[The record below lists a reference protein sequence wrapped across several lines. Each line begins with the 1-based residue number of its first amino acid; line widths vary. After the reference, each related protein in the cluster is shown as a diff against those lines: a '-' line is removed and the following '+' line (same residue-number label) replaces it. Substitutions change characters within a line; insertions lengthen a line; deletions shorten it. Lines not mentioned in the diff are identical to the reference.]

1 MGPVVPLLVFRDIS
15 DKSFAEVERLMI
27 VTALDVF
34 VLSVI
39 ECIIKQ
45 ALIHYGPCV
54 VVCLCPRC
62 VYGREEFMI
71 AIKL

>member
-1 MGPVVPLLVFRDIS
+1 
-15 DKSFAEVERLMI
+15 MI

-45 ALIHYGPCV
+45 ALIHYGPRV
-54 VVCLCPRC
+54 VVCLCLRC
-62 VYGREEFMI
+62 LYGRGEFMI